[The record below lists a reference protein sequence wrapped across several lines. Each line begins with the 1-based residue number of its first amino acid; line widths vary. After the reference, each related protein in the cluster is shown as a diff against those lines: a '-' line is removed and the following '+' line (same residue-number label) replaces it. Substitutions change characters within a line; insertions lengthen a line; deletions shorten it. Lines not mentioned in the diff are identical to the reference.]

1 MFALCINVEC
11 IILVSKASDY
21 KYCYLSKFFTWVEDT
36 TFYPVDDMDVKVEVA
51 VEGACESLVG
61 RSTCAKCLER
71 LDQSTIVRLVGAIDW
86 KEILTIDL
94 EPIVRAE
101 SLIFGHPYIL
111 SCVYSFSRMR
121 GCTPSP
127 QVRGGP

>member
-1 MFALCINVEC
+1 M
-11 IILVSKASDY
+11 
-21 KYCYLSKFFTWVEDT
+21 EDT

-61 RSTCAKCLER
+61 RSTCAKR
-71 LDQSTIVRLVGAIDW
+71 LTIVRLVGAIDW

-101 SLIFGHPYIL
+101 SLILGHPYIL
-111 SCVYSFSRMR
+111 SCVYSFSRMS